1 MNSNPNQQVIVREV
15 WASNLFSELP
25 LIHSTIPYF
34 SFASFDT
41 EFPGTIIIPNVD
53 KHIYPMLS
61 PTTNYSF
68 MKINVDVLNIIQLGL
83 TLSDSNGNLPKF
95 GTQNGHIWQFNF
107 SDFDVERDYQKVE
120 SIQLLRK
127 QGIDFLKNRKE
138 GIPSWLFRD
147 FVLRSGLLFNSHLT
161 WVTFH
166 SSYDFGFLIKLVIG
180 RQLPPNVHE
189 FKHLVAQFFGPK
201 TYDMKHIIKFCNG
214 LCGGLERVAMLL
226 NVNRVVGNSHQAG
239 SDSLLILKTFM
250 KLKDVYFNE
259 HRLLQKF
266 QGILYS
272 LEVNTMLPTI
282 PEPQYPLLHIP
293 TSTFIGHHLVP
304 VLPHY

>member
-120 SIQLLRK
+120 S
-127 QGIDFLKNRKE
+127 
-138 GIPSWLFRD
+138 
-147 FVLRSGLLFNSHLT
+147 GLLFNSHLT

-259 HRLLQKF
+259 HRLLEKF